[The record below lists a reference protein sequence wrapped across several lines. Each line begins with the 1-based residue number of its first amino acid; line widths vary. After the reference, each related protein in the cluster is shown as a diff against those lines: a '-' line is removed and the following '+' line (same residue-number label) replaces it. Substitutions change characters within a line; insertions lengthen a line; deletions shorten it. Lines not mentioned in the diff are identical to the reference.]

1 MAGEDGLDRRGGAG
15 IGEAGMGE
23 ARNGRRG
30 LARTG
35 VLRRGWVRQDTAG
48 EERLVQAGFGMD
60 RKVRQGMAWRGKEEQ
75 KQGG

>member
-1 MAGEDGLDRRGGAG
+1 MAGKEWQGQAWY
-15 IGEAGMGE
+15 GEAW
-23 ARNGRRG
+23 NGRRG
-30 LARTG
+30 WARSG
-35 VLRRGWVRQDTAG
+35 VLRRGRVRQDTAG